1 MKYRLDDK
9 SLLVV
14 LDKDEEIFDSLYNLI
29 EKLDIKFAWINGIGA
44 AKDIV
49 LGAYP
54 SRTKEYIKKRF
65 EGEFEIASLMGNITT
80 KKGSPFIHIH
90 TTISNEECNA
100 FAGHLFTA
108 TVAVTCE
115 LILNLS
121 EKPIIRKNSDSIG
134 LYLWDFNC
142 E

>member
-14 LDKDEEIFDSLYNLI
+14 LDKDEEIFESLYSLI
-29 EKLDIKFAWINGIGA
+29 NKLNIKFAWINGIGA
-44 AKDIV
+44 AKNIV

-54 SRTKEYIKKRF
+54 SKAKQYIKKKF
-65 EGEFEIASLMGNITT
+65 DGEFEIANLMGNITIQE
-80 KKGSPFIHIH
+80 GNPFIHIH
-90 TTISNEECNA
+90 TTISDDECNV

-115 LILNLS
+115 LILNILD
-121 EKPIIRKNSDSIG
+121 KPIIRKNNDSVG

-142 E
+142 G